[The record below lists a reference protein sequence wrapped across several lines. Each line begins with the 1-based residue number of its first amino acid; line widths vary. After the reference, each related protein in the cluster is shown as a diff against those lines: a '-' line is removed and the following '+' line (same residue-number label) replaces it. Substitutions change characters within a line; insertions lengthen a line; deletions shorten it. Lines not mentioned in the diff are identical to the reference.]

1 MIHSTAVFLNVRM
14 QNCANAQ
21 NKPKSGDHPTGA
33 EACQMSLVTSST
45 EHKGSSHRH
54 PSLSHRPPD
63 DVTATMASLP
73 PFEHTPHETIVATT
87 SRVRAS
93 FLTHTTRPLEYR
105 LVQLR
110 KLYWGL
116 KDNADLVVEACR
128 RDLGKPSFETY
139 LTELS
144 WCMNDIVFMTK
155 NLARFAKDE
164 TPEDMAFTNRLFGPR
179 IRKDPMGTALI
190 IGAYNFPIQLSIGP
204 LIGAIAAGCTAVLK
218 PSESSPCAA
227 AVMQKI
233 IEESLDPACY
243 ACVQGAIPETTALL
257 DQKWDKIF
265 YTGSAGVG
273 TIIAKKAAETLT
285 PVTLELG
292 GRNPAIITKH
302 ADPRLAARRLLW
314 AKTLNAGQV
323 CVSQN
328 FTMID
333 TDMVQPFLRE
343 MKAALEE
350 FYPNGARQSPD
361 YGRIVNQRQFQRLK
375 KMLDDSDG
383 KIMLGGTMDEAD
395 LFIEPT
401 VVQVTSTS
409 DSLIVDE
416 SFGPLLPILVVRD
429 LDEAIKIANDVH
441 DTPLGLYPFGTKP
454 EMEKVLSQTRSG
466 GASLNDGFFHASIP
480 TMPFGGVGSSGS
492 GAYRGKASFDVFTH
506 RRSVTTTP
514 AWIEGMLDVRY
525 PPYTAAKK
533 KKMSAMNDLK
543 PNFDREG
550 KVIGWGPWLFG
561 LLGFKSLAAVV
572 GK

>member
-1 MIHSTAVFLNVRM
+1 
-14 QNCANAQ
+14 
-21 NKPKSGDHPTGA
+21 
-33 EACQMSLVTSST
+33 MS
-45 EHKGSSHRH
+45 K
-54 PSLSHRPPD
+54 
-63 DVTATMASLP
+63 LP
-73 PFEHTPHETIVATT
+73 AFEHTPLEGIASTVGDI
-87 SRVRAS
+87 RKS
-93 FLTHTTRPLEYR
+93 FLSHKTRPLEFR

-116 KDNADLVVEACR
+116 SDNKELIVEACKQ
-128 RDLGKPSFETY
+128 DLGKSSFETY
-139 LTELS
+139 LTEVS

-164 TPEDMAFTNRLFGPR
+164 SAPDIALTNKLFGPR
-179 IRKDPMGTALI
+179 IRKDPLGTVLI

-204 LIGAIAAGCTAVLK
+204 LIGAISAGCTAVLK
-218 PSESSPCAA
+218 PSESSPNAA

-233 IEESLDPACY
+233 IAESLDPSCY
-243 ACVQGAIPETTALL
+243 TVINGAIPETTALL

-265 YTGSAGVG
+265 YTGSANVG

-328 FTMID
+328 FTMVDKEIL
-333 TDMVQPFLRE
+333 PAFLKE
-343 MKAALEE
+343 MKNALNE
-350 FYPNGARQSPD
+350 FYPQGARQSPD
-361 YGRIVNQRQFQRLK
+361 YGRIVNLRQFQRLK
-375 KMLDDSDG
+375 KMLDDSSG
-383 KIMLGGTMDEAD
+383 KIVLGGTMDESD

-401 VVQVTSTS
+401 VVQVESLD
-409 DSLIVDE
+409 DSLIKDE
-416 SFGPLLPILVVRD
+416 SFGPLLPVIAVAD
-429 LDEAIKIANDVH
+429 LDEAIKIANEVH
-441 DTPLGLYPFGTKP
+441 DTPLGVYSFGNKQ
-454 EMEKVLSQTRSG
+454 EMEKVLNQTRSG

-480 TMPFGGVGSSGS
+480 TLSFGGVGSSGQ

-514 AWIEGMLDVRY
+514 SWMEGLLDVRY
-525 PPYTAAKK
+525 PPYSAAKQK
-533 KKMSAMNDLK
+533 KFAGMNELK

-550 KVIGWGPWLFG
+550 RTLGWGSWFLG
-561 LLGFKSLAAVV
+561 LIGLKGLAAVV
-572 GK
+572 VAVGIRMYLQRRAKL